1 MRRLILVAACSTAFV
16 ALATA
21 TAAAA
26 PTRDALIRPGQG
38 IGKVNLGMT
47 LTQVRSA
54 LGRPDAVARRL
65 EYAFGGE
72 YVELQWGGAWSV
84 GFRTQ
89 AGKLRAVRVGTT
101 KTNQRTRTRIG
112 VGSRPREIVAAYPG
126 ATCVI
131 RTYGKPFPG
140 LWIVVTHASGR
151 MTAFKVGGNNFG
163 FPAKPKHEVLEVLVQ
178 EQWFSRPAEMD
189 CGPDW
194 RRL

>member
-1 MRRLILVAACSTAFV
+1 MAACSTAFV

-47 LTQVRSA
+47 LAQVRGV

-126 ATCVI
+126 ATCVL
-131 RTYGKPFPG
+131 REYGKPFPG
-140 LWIVVTHASGR
+140 MWVVVHHMDGR
-151 MTAFKVGGNNFG
+151 MTAFSLHNKSFG
-163 FPAKPKHEVLEVLVQ
+163 PGSPATRRVLEVLVQ
-178 EQWFSRPAEMD
+178 ERWYYRSAELD